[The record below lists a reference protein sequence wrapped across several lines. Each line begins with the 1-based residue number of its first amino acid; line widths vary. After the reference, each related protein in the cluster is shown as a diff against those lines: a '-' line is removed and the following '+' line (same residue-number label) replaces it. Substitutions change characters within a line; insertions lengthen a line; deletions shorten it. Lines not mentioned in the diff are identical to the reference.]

1 MAESG
6 HAAQPGRAAVGL
18 AVLGIVYGDIGTSP
32 IYALRE
38 CFRGVSPVP
47 INEANILGI
56 LSLIFW
62 ALIIVIS
69 LKYMAFVLRANNH
82 GEGGIF
88 ALLALLRPDTEQ
100 DSFSRRT
107 LILIGLFGAGLL
119 YGGTMLTPAI
129 SVLSAVEGLAVA
141 APGLDHFIL
150 PVTVTILV
158 LLFALQKHGT
168 ARVGALFGPVMVVWF
183 LTLALLGVSSIADHP
198 VVLQAVAPW
207 HAVQF
212 LVANQLPGFLV
223 LIGVFLVATG
233 GEALYADLGHFG
245 PTPIRVVWFAVV
257 LPALLL
263 NYFGQG
269 ALLLARPEAVVQPFF
284 HLAPDWALLPLVVL
298 STAATIIAS
307 QAVITGA
314 FSLTRQAVQLGFL
327 PRLQVEQTSEH
338 SHGQIYM
345 PGINWLLMAAA
356 VALVLAFRSSN
367 NLAAAYGV
375 SVNATMLV
383 TTILA
388 FNVARERGGWSLG
401 KAGLFLAVFLS
412 VDLAFLTANA
422 DTIPHGGW
430 FPVAMGAVIFTVII
444 TWRRGSALLVQS
456 YEANTINIETLLG
469 RLENDP
475 PLRVP
480 GSGVFFTAR
489 AGEVPNALMQLIRRN
504 KMLHEKV
511 VIVNVKVMR
520 QPRVSNEDRIQVK
533 DCGQGVFE
541 VLLNYGFMQGFNI
554 PSDLAFCIE
563 NRGLPIALDDTTY
576 FVGRTSVIADR
587 KKDGMM
593 AWRDKLFAFMVRNT
607 MHATSQYR
615 IPASRVI
622 EIGLQ
627 LGI

>member
-6 HAAQPGRAAVGL
+6 EASKPGRAAVGL

-47 INEANILGI
+47 ITEDNILGI

-69 LKYMAFVLRANNH
+69 LKYMVFILRANNH

-88 ALLALLRPDTEQ
+88 ALLALLRPDQHQ
-100 DSFSRRT
+100 DSRPRRA
-107 LILIGLFGAGLL
+107 LVLLGLFGAGLL

-129 SVLSAVEGLAVA
+129 SVLSAVEGLEVA
-141 APGLDHFIL
+141 APSLERYVL
-150 PVTVTILV
+150 PITITILV
-158 LLFALQKHGT
+158 ALFAVQKRGT
-168 ARVGALFGPVMVVWF
+168 ARVGTLFGPIMVAWF
-183 LTLALLGVSSIADHP
+183 LTLAALGINSIIAHP
-198 VVLQAVAPW
+198 EVLKAVVPW
-207 HAVQF
+207 YAVQF
-212 LVANQLPGFLV
+212 MIENRLAGFLV
-223 LIGVFLVATG
+223 LIGVFLVVTG

-245 PTPIRVVWFAVV
+245 PTPIRMVWFCFV

-269 ALLLARPEAVVQPFF
+269 ALLLDKPEGTLQPFF
-284 HLAPDWALLPLVVL
+284 HLAPDWALFPLVGL

-314 FSLTRQAVQLGFL
+314 FSLTRQAVQLGFV
-327 PRLQVEQTSEH
+327 PRLQVHQTSQH
-338 SHGQIYM
+338 AHGQIYM
-345 PGINWLLMAAA
+345 PGINWLLMTAAL
-356 VALVLAFRSSN
+356 ALVVTFQSSEG
-367 NLAAAYGV
+367 LAAAYGV

-388 FNVARERGGWSLG
+388 FNVARERGGWSLV
-401 KAGLFLAVFLS
+401 KAGVFLLVFLS

-422 DTIPHGGW
+422 ETIPRGGW
-430 FPVAMGAVIFTVII
+430 FPVAMGAVIFTVIV
-444 TWRRGSALLVQS
+444 TWRRGSELLVQS
-456 YEANTINIETLLG
+456 YEANTISVETLLG
-469 RLENDP
+469 RLEHDP
-475 PLRVP
+475 PHRVP

-489 AGEVPNALMQLIRRN
+489 AEEVPRSMMQLLKLNRL
-504 KMLHEKV
+504 LHETI
-511 VIVNVKVMR
+511 VIVHVNVR
-520 QPRVSNEDRIQVK
+520 RDPRVVNEERWEVK
-533 DCGQGVFE
+533 DCGQGLYE
-541 VLLNYGFMQGFNI
+541 VILNYGFMQGFNI
-554 PSDLAFCIE
+554 PSDLAHCIAHR
-563 NRGLPIALDDTTY
+563 NLPINLDETTY
-576 FVGRTSVIADR
+576 FVGRTSVIANR
-587 KKDGMM
+587 KQHGMM
-593 AWRDKLFAFMVRNT
+593 AWRDRLFAFMVRNT
-607 MHATSQYR
+607 LHETSLYR

>member
-6 HAAQPGRAAVGL
+6 EAAKPGRAAVGL

-47 INEANILGI
+47 ITEANILGI

-69 LKYMAFVLRANNH
+69 LKYMVFILRANNH

-88 ALLALLRPDTEQ
+88 ALLALLRPDRNQE
-100 DSFSRRT
+100 SRSRRT
-107 LILIGLFGAGLL
+107 LVLLGLFGAGLL

-129 SVLSAVEGLAVA
+129 SVLSAVEGLEVA
-141 APGLDHFIL
+141 APSLESYVL
-150 PVTVTILV
+150 PITVTILV
-158 LLFALQKHGT
+158 ILFAVQKHGT
-168 ARVGALFGPVMVVWF
+168 AKVGTLFGPIMVAWF
-183 LTLALLGVSSIADHP
+183 LTLAVLGINSIVAHP
-198 VVLQAVAPW
+198 EVLKAVVPW
-207 HAVQF
+207 YAVQF
-212 LVANQLPGFLV
+212 MIENRLPGFLV
-223 LIGVFLVATG
+223 LIGVFLVVTG

-245 PTPIRVVWFAVV
+245 PTPIRVVWFGFV

-269 ALLLARPEAVVQPFF
+269 ALLLDKPEGTLQPFF
-284 HLAPDWALLPLVVL
+284 HLAPDWALFPLVGL

-314 FSLTRQAVQLGFL
+314 FSLTRQAVQLGFV
-327 PRLQVEQTSEH
+327 PRLQVHQTSEH

-356 VALVLAFRSSN
+356 LALVVTFQSSEG
-367 NLAAAYGV
+367 LAAAYGV

-388 FNVARERGGWSLG
+388 FNVARERGGWSLA
-401 KAGLFLAVFLS
+401 KAGFFLLVFLS
-412 VDLAFLTANA
+412 VDVAFLSANA
-422 DTIPHGGW
+422 ETIPRGGW
-430 FPVAMGAVIFTVII
+430 FPVAMGAVIFTVIV
-444 TWRRGSALLVQS
+444 TWRRGSELLVQS
-456 YEANTINIETLLG
+456 YEANTVSVETLLG
-469 RLENDP
+469 RLEHDP
-475 PLRVP
+475 PHRVP
-480 GSGVFFTAR
+480 GTGVFFTAR
-489 AGEVPNALMQLIRRN
+489 AEEVPRSMMQLLNLN
-504 KMLHEKV
+504 KLLHEKI
-511 VIVNVKVMR
+511 VIVHVNVTR
-520 QPRVSNEDRIQVK
+520 DPRVSNDERWEIK
-533 DCGQGVFE
+533 DCGQGLYE
-541 VLLNYGFMQGFNI
+541 VILNYGFMQGFNI
-554 PSDLAFCIE
+554 PSDLAYCIE
-563 NRGLPIALDDTTY
+563 HRNLPIDLNETTY

-593 AWRDKLFAFMVRNT
+593 AWRDRMFAFMVRNT
-607 MHATSQYR
+607 LHETSLYR
-615 IPASRVI
+615 IPAGRVI

>member
-1 MAESG
+1 MAESDK
-6 HAAQPGRAAVGL
+6 ASKPGRSAVGL

-32 IYALRE
+32 IYALRA

-69 LKYMAFVLRANNH
+69 LKYMVFILRANNH

-88 ALLALLRPDTEQ
+88 ALLALLRPHQ
-100 DSFSRRT
+100 DRDSRPRRT
-107 LILIGLFGAGLL
+107 LILVGLFGAGLL

-129 SVLSAVEGLAVA
+129 SVLSAVEGLEVA
-141 APGLDHFIL
+141 APSLHTYVL
-150 PVTVTILV
+150 PITITILV
-158 LLFALQKHGT
+158 LLFAMQKYGT
-168 ARVGALFGPVMVVWF
+168 AKVGAMFGPIMVVWF
-183 LTLALLGVSSIADHP
+183 VTLAALGVNSIIGHP
-198 VVLQAVAPW
+198 EVLKAVAPW
-207 HAVQF
+207 YAVQF
-212 LVANQLPGFLV
+212 LASNQLTGFLV

-245 PTPIRVVWFAVV
+245 VTPIRVVWFCFV

-269 ALLLARPEAVVQPFF
+269 ALLLDKPEGALQPFF
-284 HLAPDWALLPLVVL
+284 HLAPDWALLPLVGL
-298 STAATIIAS
+298 ATAATIIAS

-314 FSLTRQAVQLGFL
+314 FSLTRQAVQLGFM
-327 PRLQVEQTSEH
+327 PRLRVQQTSEY

-345 PGINWLLMAAA
+345 PGINWFLVIAA
-356 VALVLAFRSSN
+356 VALVLTFRSSD

-388 FNVARERGGWSLG
+388 FNVARERGGWSLA
-401 KAGLFLAVFLS
+401 KASIFLLVFLT

-422 DTIPHGGW
+422 ETIPRGGW
-430 FPVAMGAVIFTVII
+430 FPVAMGAIIFTVIV
-444 TWRRGSALLVQS
+444 TWRRGTELLLQS
-456 YEANTINIETLLG
+456 YEANTITVETLLG
-469 RLENDP
+469 HLEHDP
-475 PLRVP
+475 IERSP
-480 GSGVFFTAR
+480 GVGIFFTAR
-489 AGEVPNALMQLIRRN
+489 AEEVPNALIQLKKHNI
-504 KMLHEKV
+504 LLPEAV
-511 VIVNVKVMR
+511 VIVNVKMTR
-520 QPRVSNEDRIQVK
+520 HPRVPNDQRMQVK
-533 DCGQGVFE
+533 AFGQGLYGVK
-541 VLLNYGFMQGFNI
+541 LNYGFMQGFNI
-554 PSDLAFCIE
+554 PSDLTNCIE
-563 NRGLPIALDDTTY
+563 HGNLPIDLDDATY
-576 FVGRTSVIADR
+576 FVGRISVIADR

-607 MHATSQYR
+607 LHATSLYQ
-615 IPASRVI
+615 IPSGRVI

>member
-1 MAESG
+1 MTESEN
-6 HAAQPGRAAVGL
+6 ASEPGRAAIGL

-62 ALIIVIS
+62 ALVIVIS
-69 LKYMAFVLRANNH
+69 LKYMVFILRANNH

-88 ALLALLRPDTEQ
+88 ALLALLRPDQ
-100 DSFSRRT
+100 AQHSHSRRV
-107 LILIGLFGAGLL
+107 LILLGLFGAGLL

-129 SVLSAVEGLAVA
+129 SVLSAVEGLEVA
-141 APGLDHFIL
+141 APSLESYVL
-150 PVTVTILV
+150 PVTIAILV
-158 LLFALQKHGT
+158 VLFAMQKHGT
-168 ARVGALFGPVMVVWF
+168 AKVGAMFGPIMVAWF
-183 LTLALLGVSSIADHP
+183 LTLAALGINSIMDHP
-198 VVLQAVAPW
+198 EVLKAVVPW
-207 HAVQF
+207 YAVQF
-212 LVANQLPGFLV
+212 LASNNLAGFLV
-223 LIGVFLVATG
+223 LIGVFLVVTG

-245 PTPIRVVWFAVV
+245 ATPIRVVWFYFV

-269 ALLLARPEAVVQPFF
+269 ALLLDKPDGTLQPFF
-284 HLAPDWALLPLVVL
+284 HLAPDWALFPLIGL
-298 STAATIIAS
+298 ATAATIIAS

-314 FSLTRQAVQLGFL
+314 FSLTRQAVQLGFV
-327 PRLQVEQTSEH
+327 PRLKVQQTSEH

-345 PGINWLLMAAA
+345 PGINWFLMIAAI
-356 VALVLAFRSSN
+356 ALVLTFRSSN

-388 FNVARERGGWSLG
+388 FNVARERGGWSLA
-401 KAGLFLAVFLS
+401 KASLFLLVFLT

-422 DTIPHGGW
+422 ETIPRGGW
-430 FPVAMGAVIFTVII
+430 FPVAMGAVIFTVIV
-444 TWRRGSALLVQS
+444 TWRRGTELLIQS
-456 YEANTINIETLLG
+456 YEANTITIETLLG
-469 RLENDP
+469 RLEHDP
-475 PLRVP
+475 PHRVP
-480 GSGVFFTAR
+480 GTGVFFTAR
-489 AGEVPNALMQLIRRN
+489 AEEVPNAMMQLLKHN
-504 KMLHEKV
+504 KLLHENI
-511 VIVNVKVMR
+511 VIVNVKMTR
-520 QPRVSNEDRIQVK
+520 DPRVSHEDRMQVK
-533 DCGQGVFE
+533 AFGQGVYE
-541 VLLNYGFMQGFNI
+541 VRLNYGFMQGFNI
-554 PSDLAFCIE
+554 PSDLSYCIE
-563 NRGLPIALDDTTY
+563 HRDLPIDLDDTTY

-607 MHATSQYR
+607 MHATSLYQ